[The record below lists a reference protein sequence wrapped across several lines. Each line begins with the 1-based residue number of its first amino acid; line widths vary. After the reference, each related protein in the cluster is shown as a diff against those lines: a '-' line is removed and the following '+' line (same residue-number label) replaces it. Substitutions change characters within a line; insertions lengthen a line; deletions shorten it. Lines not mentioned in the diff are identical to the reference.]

1 MARDGARQVAVGVI
15 GALGALG
22 DRAEAQQPAPTFR
35 SDINYVQIPVRVLDA
50 RGEFVR
56 GLTQSDF
63 HILEDGQAQT
73 ISGFSAIEI
82 PSIETD
88 AATVPDATLAVGD
101 VVASN
106 ESIEVDGRVYVFVF
120 DNQAM
125 SADVALRTRHV
136 VHGFIRDHLKANDI
150 AAVTCT
156 GIGRGQH
163 FTRNRRLLDDAVNRL
178 LGDPDPTDDAARRSM
193 AAIADIARAL
203 GTIKGR
209 RKALVLLSTT
219 GICSL
224 LETDATSSCR
234 EDARYALRM
243 AMQSDVSI
251 YTIDPTGLNT
261 SLRSRAEHANPNS
274 SYGRDGANH
283 EANGA
288 AARAAFAAARSESQG
303 PNAAA
308 RYLAEES
315 GGFAVVNTN
324 SLSAGFARVARENS
338 SYYLLGYYSTSV
350 RADGQRRRNEI
361 KVTRTGVRAV
371 YRESYLASTAD
382 LKVTAANATNISSID
397 DQLQELALNPLP
409 VGAMSLK
416 VAAAP
421 FAFGERKS
429 SVVATV
435 EIPAEALKRGDT
447 AADPRVRVR
456 LSIGFYDRN
465 GLSVGGEDPTIDIT
479 SAPADA
485 LRFVSRVVVPTGS
498 YRLWVGAVQ
507 VPSGV
512 RGSVM
517 TDIEVPDFSR
527 PHLALSGI
535 AVSTDVSPV
544 ATREFSVDSEITLS
558 GEIYDRRAAHGPVSA
573 TVTVRSR
580 DGNVV
585 YETPFAPTTEPFG
598 HSARIPLKLLG
609 AGTYL
614 ATIEAVSATP
624 KRVSSIRTIAFK
636 VH

>member
-1 MARDGARQVAVGVI
+1 L
-15 GALGALG
+15 GALGAH
-22 DRAEAQQPAPTFR
+22 AQTQQPAPTFR

-63 HILEDGQAQT
+63 HILEDGHAQT
-73 ISGFSAIEI
+73 ISAFSAIEI

-88 AATVPDATLAVGD
+88 AAAVPDAPLAVGD

-106 ESIEVDGRVYVFVF
+106 ESIDVDGRVYVFLF

-136 VHGFIRDHLKANDI
+136 VRGFIRDHLKANDI
-150 AAVTCT
+150 AAVTFT

-193 AAIADIARAL
+193 AAIADTARAL

-209 RKALVLLSTT
+209 RKALVLLSTS

-224 LETDATSSCR
+224 IETDATSSCG

-251 YTIDPTGLNT
+251 YTIDPAGLNT
-261 SLRSRAEHANPNS
+261 SRRSQAEHAN
-274 SYGRDGANH
+274 GGDGAYH
-283 EANGA
+283 DAANRA
-288 AARAAFAAARSESQG
+288 AARVAFGAARSEFRG
-303 PNAAA
+303 PDSAA
-308 RYLAEES
+308 RFLAEES

-338 SYYLLGYYSTSV
+338 SYYLLGYYSTNV
-350 RADGQRRRNEI
+350 RADGKRRRNEI
-361 KVTRTGVRAV
+361 RVTRDGVRAV

-382 LKVTAANATNISSID
+382 LKVSTTKAAGATNPGSRTDISSVD
-397 DQLQELALNPLP
+397 DQLQELANNPLP
-409 VGAMSLK
+409 VSAMSLK

-421 FAFGERKS
+421 FALGDRKS
-429 SVVATV
+429 SVVVTV
-435 EIPAEALKRGDT
+435 EIPAEALKREG
-447 AADPRVRVR
+447 AATGQRARVR

-465 GLSVGGEDPTIDIT
+465 GLSVGGEDPTIDIS
-479 SAPADA
+479 SAPTDA
-485 LRFVSRVVVPTGS
+485 LRFVSRVVVPPGS

-507 VPSGV
+507 TPSGV

-527 PHLALSGI
+527 PRLALSGI
-535 AVSTDVSPV
+535 AVSTEVSPI
-544 ATREFSVDSEITLS
+544 ATREFSADSEITFS
-558 GEIYDRRAAHGPVSA
+558 GEIYDRRKARGPVSA
-573 TVTVRSR
+573 TVTVRSH
-580 DGNVV
+580 DGSVV
-585 YETPFAPTTEPFG
+585 HETPFAPTTTPFG
-598 HSARIPLKLLG
+598 HSARIPLKGLG

-614 ATIEAVSATP
+614 ATIEAVSAVP
-624 KRVSSIRTIAFK
+624 KRVSAIRTIGFK
-636 VH
+636 VQ